1 MLSLVWFFLGESVSL
16 VQITPTSP
24 QTEAAAACVER
35 LRSIIS
41 RTPCISLS
49 KAAAGLFFLVILML
63 LAGSKTCGMISEIW
77 QFFFHS
83 QRRAGYWSWDHLFW
97 KQILKVVKSAVFSYF
112 YPSFTTFGIRTP
124 FLRFERFIFVSWGH
138 CLGSTITSF
147 RVFWKAKGKLKEIM
161 PYNVTMDCST

>member
-1 MLSLVWFFLGESVSL
+1 MKNQNKVMTQNLEERANLPSHETAEEETVSPLEKQILIFFVIQKLKNVNVSVFLCAHKCLLISKSVSGRCCLWYGSSSPESVSL

-63 LAGSKTCGMISEIW
+63 LGGSKTCGMISEI
-77 QFFFHS
+77 
-83 QRRAGYWSWDHLFW
+83 
-97 KQILKVVKSAVFSYF
+97 
-112 YPSFTTFGIRTP
+112 
-124 FLRFERFIFVSWGH
+124 
-138 CLGSTITSF
+138 
-147 RVFWKAKGKLKEIM
+147 
-161 PYNVTMDCST
+161 